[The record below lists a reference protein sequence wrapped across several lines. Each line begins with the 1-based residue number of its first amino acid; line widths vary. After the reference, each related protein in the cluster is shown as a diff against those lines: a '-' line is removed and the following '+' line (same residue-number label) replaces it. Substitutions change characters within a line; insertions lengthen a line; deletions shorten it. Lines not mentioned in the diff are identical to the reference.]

1 MSPLPTRP
9 SVNPSNDSIRRG
21 VMKRLLYTLLLLPVL
36 AFGITSTAEAQE
48 ARKVKRNANLITL
61 EEIQQTDVATL
72 HELIERLRPRWL
84 SARGTPTFGAAG
96 NQGILVYQDQTRLG
110 GIEVLR
116 QLTPQTYTSIRYLDS
131 STASASLPGIGSG
144 HVAGAIVL
152 STRDRK

>member
-61 EEIQQTDVATL
+61 GM
-72 HELIERLRPRWL
+72 
-84 SARGTPTFGAAG
+84 RGFRF
-96 NQGILVYQDQTRLG
+96 DQ
-110 GIEVLR
+110 V
-116 QLTPQTYTSIRYLDS
+116 
-131 STASASLPGIGSG
+131 GSG
-144 HVAGAIVL
+144 AGETYRAAR
-152 STRDRK
+152 T